1 MSSEQKLTVRFYPS
15 DPCHRR
21 ALEILQLRASLYR
34 KSYGDTIAAAIVGYY
49 GADRQTDDDLAE
61 KIAAKVAER
70 LTVRPPVLARPEEP
84 PEVPASDDTDID
96 IDWSFL
102 GG

>member
-34 KSYGDTIAAAIVGYY
+34 KSYGDTIATAIVGFF

-70 LTVRPPVLARPEEP
+70 LTLLPPVLEQPERK
-84 PEVPASDDTDID
+84 PEVPAEDGTGID

>member
-34 KSYGDTIAAAIVGYY
+34 KSYGDTIASAIVGYY

-61 KIAAKVAER
+61 KIAVKVAER
-70 LTVRPPVLARPEEP
+70 LTFLPPVLAQPDESP
-84 PEVPASDDTDID
+84 DVPAVDGKGID

-102 GG
+102 NG